1 MLPNWQSYPSSNS
14 YPFSQSTPGGTGV
27 TPIGDIEIEIEIV
40 FRIAVRGRTG
50 DLARLLEAISNAEA
64 VAIGIVEKLTA
75 TEEQCQKGVT
85 TTVGGFSE

>member
-1 MLPNWQSYPSSNS
+1 
-14 YPFSQSTPGGTGV
+14 V
-27 TPIGDIEIEIEIV
+27 IPIGDIEIEIV
-40 FRIAVRGRTG
+40 FRIAVRGRTR

-75 TEEQCQKGVT
+75 KEEQCQKGVT

>member
-1 MLPNWQSYPSSNS
+1 M
-14 YPFSQSTPGGTGV
+14 TPV
-27 TPIGDIEIEIEIV
+27 GDVEIEIV

-50 DLARLLEAISNAEA
+50 DLAQLLEAFDKAEA
-64 VAIGIVEKLTA
+64 VLIGIVTKPTA